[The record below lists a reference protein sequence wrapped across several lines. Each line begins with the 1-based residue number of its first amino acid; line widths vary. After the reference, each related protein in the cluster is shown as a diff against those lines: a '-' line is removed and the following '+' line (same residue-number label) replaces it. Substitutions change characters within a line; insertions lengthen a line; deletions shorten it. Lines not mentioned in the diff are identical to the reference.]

1 MRQPRRKSDAPPVR
15 SVRELIE
22 DAKRKIE
29 VVSSAEAARRL
40 DVSPAE
46 HVLVDVR
53 EEYEYEVAHIGGAV
67 HICRGTLEMS
77 IEHDYPDR
85 ATRFILYCSR
95 GDRSALAGAML
106 RELGYKNVASIDGG
120 MHAWRE
126 QDLPLVVPSEQRGSG
141 SGI

>member
-1 MRQPRRKSDAPPVR
+1 MRTVR
-15 SVRELIE
+15 DLIE

-29 VVSSAEAARRL
+29 VISCDEAARRL
-40 DVSPAE
+40 ETAAANN
-46 HVLVDVR
+46 VLVDVR

-77 IEHDYPDR
+77 VEHDYPGR
-85 ATRFILYCSR
+85 ETRFILYCSR
-95 GDRSALAGAML
+95 GDRSALAAATL
-106 RELGYKNVASIDGG
+106 RELGYRNVSSIDGG

-126 QDLPLVVPSEQRGSG
+126 KELPVVVPSEQRGPG